1 MKKGVVANNKGI
13 LTNKGYKDIMEG
25 IVFVLWVVALLGM
38 VCVLYEVNE
47 LQREVK
53 ELKVITNRKQY
64 ECKYKRY

>member
-25 IVFVLWVVALLGM
+25 IVFVLWVVAVLGM

-53 ELKVITNRKQY
+53 ELKVITNRK
-64 ECKYKRY
+64 

>member
-1 MKKGVVANNKGI
+1 MKKGISTNNKGI

-25 IVFVLWVVALLGM
+25 IVFVLWVVAVLGM

-53 ELKVITNRKQY
+53 ELKVITNRK
-64 ECKYKRY
+64 

>member
-53 ELKVITNRKQY
+53 ELKVITNRK
-64 ECKYKRY
+64 